1 MRRGELLCENPAC
14 GKPIP
19 ESMWN
24 DKDEDAE
31 QEEMKR
37 ERKPHRPLF
46 DSIRCMRAGTP
57 YAYEGGTE

>member
-1 MRRGELLCENPAC
+1 MVREELYCSNC
-14 GKPIP
+14 RKPIP

-24 DKDEDAE
+24 DKDEAAE

-46 DSIRCMRAGTP
+46 DSVRCMRAGTP
-57 YAYEGGTE
+57 YAYEEAK